1 MLAAGPRRPRA
12 RAGPA
17 SAAAAL
23 APALLLLFVDAV
35 LLGPR
40 PARGQG
46 SAPTSPSA
54 PATAPAAELAA
65 PPAGIGRAP
74 AAANWTVA
82 GPDGLRASPA
92 PGQRTT
98 PIPDCGLVFV
108 VGEVCT
114 FSDLSDKP
122 QAQVEINATQGPTVT
137 VISTL
142 ESSYYK
148 SLAFGSNQLRK
159 LMENTFPADKN
170 KPGSYATPVPEAT
183 FTVTTP
189 DGKTRHSG
197 TAELINSREESIR
210 SSGGQQIK
218 RYTVKVKQN
227 KNQDSVSDF
236 PQGSCSMVIRAACP
250 ICPVGETNFGSG
262 CVDAGCAFTCG
273 YSDKTCVA
281 GSICPR
287 GTVVSAACADRSAFK
302 ESPCACTALQ
312 QLAALSPTLQEEE
325 PWNALADNPYCSGGS
340 PAPSGFKVVCKK
352 VDGVQFPLRSE

>member
-1 MLAAGPRRPRA
+1 MAGPRCRPRA

-74 AAANWTVA
+74 AAANWTA
-82 GPDGLRASPA
+82 APGWPAAPDGPAGLRASPA
-92 PGQRTT
+92 

-114 FSDLSDKP
+114 FTDLSDKS
-122 QAQVEINATQGPTVT
+122 QAKVEINATQGPTVT

-148 SLAFGSNQLRK
+148 NVAFGSNQLRK
-159 LMENTFPADKN
+159 LMENTFPADSN

-189 DGKTRHSG
+189 DGKTRRSG

-210 SSGGQQIK
+210 SSGGEQIK
-218 RYTVKVKQN
+218 RYTVKVKQGGG
-227 KNQDSVSDF
+227 QDSVGDF
-236 PQGSCSMVIRAACP
+236 PQGSCSMVVRAACP

-312 QLAALSPTLQEEE
+312 QLAALSPTLQEET
-325 PWNALADNPYCSGGS
+325 PWSALADFPYCLGGS
-340 PAPSGFKVVCKK
+340 LKVVCKK
-352 VDGVQFPLRSE
+352 VDGVELPLRSE

>member
-40 PARGQG
+40 PVRGFG
-46 SAPTSPSA
+46 
-54 PATAPAAELAA
+54 TAPAAPPVPDWTAA
-65 PPAGIGRAP
+65 PDPL
-74 AAANWTVA
+74 
-82 GPDGLRASPA
+82 DGLRAALAAGPA
-92 PGQRTT
+92 
-98 PIPDCGLVFV
+98 PIPDCGLVLV
-108 VGEVCT
+108 KADKCT
-114 FSDLSDKP
+114 FSDLVAGGQD
-122 QAQVEINATQGPTVT
+122 QAKVEMNATLGPTVT

-142 ESSYYK
+142 DSSYYENI
-148 SLAFGSNQLRK
+148 AFGSNQLRK

-189 DGKTRHSG
+189 DGKTRRSG

-218 RYTVKVKQN
+218 RYTVKVKQGGG
-227 KNQDSVSDF
+227 QDSVGDF
-236 PQGSCSMVIRAACP
+236 PQGSCSMVVRAACP

-273 YSDKTCVA
+273 YSDRTCVA

-312 QLAALSPTLQEEE
+312 QLAALSPTLQQET
-325 PWNALADNPYCSGGS
+325 PWSALADFPYCLGGS
-340 PAPSGFKVVCKK
+340 LKVVCKK
-352 VDGVQFPLRSE
+352 VDGVQLPLRSE

>member
-1 MLAAGPRRPRA
+1 MAGPRRPRA

-23 APALLLLFVDAV
+23 APALLLFVDAV
-35 LLGPR
+35 LLLGPR
-40 PARGQG
+40 PVRGFG
-46 SAPTSPSA
+46 
-54 PATAPAAELAA
+54 TAPASPVPDWTAA
-65 PPAGIGRAP
+65 PDAL
-74 AAANWTVA
+74 
-82 GPDGLRASPA
+82 DGLRVALAAGPA
-92 PGQRTT
+92 
-98 PIPDCGLVFV
+98 PIPDCGLLFT

-114 FSDLSDKP
+114 FTDLSDKS
-122 QAQVEINATQGPTVT
+122 QAKVEINATQGPTVT

-142 ESSYYK
+142 DSSYYENV
-148 SLAFGSNQLRK
+148 AFGSNSLRK

-189 DGKTRHSG
+189 DGLTTRSG

-210 SSGGQQIK
+210 SSGGEQIK
-218 RYTVKVKQN
+218 RYTVKVKQGGG
-227 KNQDSVSDF
+227 QDSVGDF
-236 PQGSCSMVIRAACP
+236 PRGSCSMVVRAACP

-312 QLAALSPTLQEEE
+312 QLAALSPTLQEET
-325 PWNALADNPYCSGGS
+325 PWSALADFPYCLGARGGS
-340 PAPSGFKVVCKK
+340 LKVVCTT
-352 VDGVQFPLRSE
+352 VDGVERPLRSE